1 VSITNEPLISLG
13 FTALEAEVYSHLLQ
27 ESPITGYRIA
37 QALKKPAPNIYKSLQ
52 SLEAKGAIMVDD
64 GQNRLCR
71 PVPPDELLAHL
82 ERRFQAT
89 RSEAARRLSE
99 VTGADG
105 DDRVYQLRSRDQVM
119 ERCRAMLRRCEK
131 IALVD
136 GFPGP
141 IQALRPDLAR
151 LATRAMVAAKTY
163 EPTKIPGVWIVEGV
177 RSASTME
184 RWPGAWITVVID
196 GAEQLIAFFSPD
208 GEVQQ
213 AIWSASVH
221 LSWVYHGALASEI
234 ILGAVERK
242 IAEGASVEE
251 LGRILHTLS
260 PLHALQAPG
269 YQRLVRRFGAPS
281 VGRDDESAGDPQ

>member
-1 VSITNEPLISLG
+1 MAGVNEPLMELG
-13 FTALEAEVYSHLLQ
+13 FTALEAEVYSHLLL

-82 ERRFQAT
+82 DRRFQAT
-89 RSEAARRLSE
+89 RSEAARRLTEISR
-99 VTGADG
+99 VDG

-141 IQALRPDLAR
+141 LEALRPDLAR
-151 LATRAMVAAKTY
+151 LATRAIVAAKAY
-163 EPTKIPGVWIVEGV
+163 EPTKIPGVWVVEGM
-177 RSASTME
+177 RGASTMA

-213 AIWSASVH
+213 AIWTASVH
-221 LSWVYHGALASEI
+221 LSWVYHGALACEI
-234 ILGAVERK
+234 MVGAVERK
-242 IAEGASVEE
+242 MSENTNVEE
-251 LGRILHTLS
+251 LRQLLHTLS
-260 PLHALQAPG
+260 PLHALEAPG
-269 YQRLVRRFGAPS
+269 YQRLVRRFGGSNVQTAS
-281 VGRDDESAGDPQ
+281 EETGA